1 VTAGNAAGLNDGAT
15 AALLASAEAAAEL
28 GLPVKMRLVSYAFAG
43 VEPEVMGIGPVPA
56 TEKALKNAGLDIS
69 DIGLFEINEAFAVQ
83 VLSFLDHFGIADD
96 DPRVNRYGGAIA
108 VGHPLASSGVRLM
121 NQLARQ
127 FEEDPSVRFG
137 MTTMCIGLGMGAT
150 VIWENPRH
158 SEYTDYSGAVSPA
171 DDTASTDPAITQTE
185 GAAA

>member
-1 VTAGNAAGLNDGAT
+1 
-15 AALLASAEAAAEL
+15 
-28 GLPVKMRLVSYAFAG
+28 
-43 VEPEVMGIGPVPA
+43 
-56 TEKALKNAGLDIS
+56 
-69 DIGLFEINEAFAVQ
+69 
-83 VLSFLDHFGIADD
+83 
-96 DPRVNRYGGAIA
+96 
-108 VGHPLASSGVRLM
+108 M